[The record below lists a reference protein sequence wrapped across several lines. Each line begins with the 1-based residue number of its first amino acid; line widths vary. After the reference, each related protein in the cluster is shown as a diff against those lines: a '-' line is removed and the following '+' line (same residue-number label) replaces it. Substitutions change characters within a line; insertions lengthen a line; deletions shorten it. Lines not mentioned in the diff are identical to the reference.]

1 MTTFNFN
8 ATEIFNAIAT
18 IFVNKQKCNA
28 EESKQNTESFIKI
41 MSNLVEI
48 AKTVSEKGWTSQT
61 VEDLRSL
68 VENSEELSDEEKIDA
83 YTIISSIEETEK
95 KNGFKRVITF
105 VLSVGVVGALGICA
119 VKTGKGLTSIP
130 NFMLNS
136 FGRTIKT
143 VFA

>member
-1 MTTFNFN
+1 MIAIN
-8 ATEIFNAIAT
+8 ATDIFNAIGT
-18 IFVNKQKCNA
+18 IFVNKYKCNA
-28 EESKQNTESFIKI
+28 EESKQNTEAFAKI

-48 AKTVSEKGWTSQT
+48 AKTVSEKGFTSQT
-61 VEDLRSL
+61 VEDLRNL
-68 VENSEELSDEEKIDA
+68 VENSEELSDEDKIEA
-83 YTIISSIEETEK
+83 YKIISSIEETEK

-119 VKTGKGLTSIP
+119 VKTGKGLASIP